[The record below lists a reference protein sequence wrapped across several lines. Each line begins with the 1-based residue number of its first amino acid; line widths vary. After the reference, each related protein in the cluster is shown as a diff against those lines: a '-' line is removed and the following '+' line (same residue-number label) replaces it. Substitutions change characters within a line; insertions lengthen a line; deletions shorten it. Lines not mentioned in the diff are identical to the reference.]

1 MNHESRIVYAGVDT
15 HQDVH
20 VVAVIDGIGA
30 LLGTKGFATT
40 PLGLKGLERWIAK
53 HGPVAKVGVEGTGT
67 YGLGLQRVLQ
77 AAGHQVVEVNRPNR
91 QLRRAKG
98 KSDTI
103 DAQSAARAVL
113 AGHAT
118 ATPKSHD
125 GIVESIR
132 VLLVAHTSCKQ
143 ALQKV
148 DGRLRAL
155 TITAPDVIRIEL
167 SHQSAWAR
175 AAKAARLRPGD
186 DPADIAT
193 ATRTALRLLG
203 RQHHSLTQDM
213 KAIEAQLEDLTTR
226 ANPGLRQVHGVGP
239 IVAAQLLVTAGD
251 NPDRL
256 TSDAAFAAL
265 RGVSPVPASSGKT
278 TAMRLNRGGDRQA
291 NSALHRIVLVRL
303 SHKHPPTMDYVA
315 RRTAEGMPK
324 RSIIRCL
331 KRFVGREIHGHLV
344 HPRPAVQTD
353 DLRARRRAIHQ
364 PMRLVAI
371 AVGAHLMDISRL
383 ERGTNHDPDLAQR
396 YRDWLS
402 QEELAS

>member
-1 MNHESRIVYAGVDT
+1 MRFSD
-15 HQDVH
+15 
-20 VVAVIDGIGA
+20 
-30 LLGTKGFATT
+30 LLGTGLASLRQRPFRTLLT
-40 PLGLKGLERWIAK
+40 VLGVVIGTAAVVVMVSLGI
-53 HGPVAKVGVEGTGT
+53 GMTQGYTQSVE
-67 YGLGLQRVLQ
+67 
-77 AAGHQVVEVNRPNR
+77 E
-91 QLRRAKG
+91 
-98 KSDTI
+98 
-103 DAQSAARAVL
+103 
-113 AGHAT
+113 
-118 ATPKSHD
+118 
-125 GIVESIR
+125 
-132 VLLVAHTSCKQ
+132 
-143 ALQKV
+143 
-148 DGRLRAL
+148 
-155 TITAPDVIRIEL
+155 
-167 SHQSAWAR
+167 
-175 AAKAARLRPGD
+175 
-186 DPADIAT
+186 
-193 ATRTALRLLG
+193 
-203 RQHHSLTQDM
+203 
-213 KAIEAQLEDLTTR
+213 
-226 ANPGLRQVHGVGP
+226 NPGLRQVHGVGP

-265 RGVSPVPASSGKT
+265 CGVSPVPASSGKT